1 VLAGAIVVCHVSVA
15 VVMRMPWPCGLLAS
29 AQLGLPAGVVSLG
42 LAAGILTDGQ
52 GAAIVAS
59 ALITLAASSAGA
71 VLLERRLTPA
81 PPAGAPAPPA
91 AAPG

>member
-1 VLAGAIVVCHVSVA
+1 M
-15 VVMRMPWPCGLLAS
+15 VMRMPWPAGLLAS

-42 LAAGILTDGQ
+42 LAAGILTAGQ

-59 ALITLAASSAGA
+59 ALITLAAASVGA
-71 VLLERRLTPA
+71 VLLERRLTAA
-81 PPAGAPAPPA
+81 PPAAAPAPPA